1 MKLIFWRFFLLFFT
15 FFSSLVYGA
24 GETITLSGTLRDF
37 YDWNLA
43 TNKSKNKNFQN
54 SSFVHSHASVAVTGL
69 VKDELDSERKP
80 VLKSRGN
87 EKKDDGSN
95 SNFKAIHDTNSFNQ
109 WYRDVE
115 GINQCLITSL

>member
-1 MKLIFWRFFLLFFT
+1 IIQNEFN
-15 FFSSLVYGA
+15 
-24 GETITLSGTLRDF
+24 ITLDDIED
-37 YDWNLA
+37 YDNEDIP
-43 TNKSKNKNFQN
+43 TFIKNKSKNKNFQN
-54 SSFVHSHASVAVTGL
+54 SSFVHSPASVAVTGL